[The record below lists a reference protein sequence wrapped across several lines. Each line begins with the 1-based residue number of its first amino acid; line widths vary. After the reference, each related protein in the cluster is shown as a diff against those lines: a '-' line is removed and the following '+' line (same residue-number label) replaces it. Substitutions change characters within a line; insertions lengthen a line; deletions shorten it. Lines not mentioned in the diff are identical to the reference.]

1 MLGTSIHTSLTAE
14 CPPRQ
19 RVTFLAREFRV
30 MRKHAPTGFGIRQAT
45 KPGTHVLLHVRDLV
59 RGGNGAGYCRMGNN
73 ELEKELRPVRAIEL
87 CRPGGQRLAAHR
99 AEQRA
104 PARRAGGGPSSTA
117 RSTRL

>member
-1 MLGTSIHTSLTAE
+1 MPGTTIHTSLTAE

-45 KPGTHVLLHVRDLV
+45 KPGTHVLLHVRDLG

-87 CRPGGQRLAAHR
+87 CRPGGQRLCPPPAAT
-99 AEQRA
+99 
-104 PARRAGGGPSSTA
+104 ARR
-117 RSTRL
+117 RQ